1 MNNDENNYIINNNEN
16 LNDYIYDEL
25 NIDDIIKNDVFNIA
39 IVGNIRSGK
48 TTLIQD
54 ILLNISEKSNDSY
67 SYVVFDNNRF
77 TYRSDYKKITKYTY
91 NNFTNYDDVISKIKK
106 EQETNPKKII
116 IVFDA
121 LYIQNSNSKYIDII
135 ENNKSYNLSTITA
148 ISYDNMFKQL
158 RESMDYVCCFNDSFI
173 PNIKR
178 IYEKYCQDKIEDFEI
193 FYKLFINTTTNYR
206 TIWFTKNKY
215 YYYLAFCD
223 DKSNDENLLD
233 SCDFNIKKL
242 EYLNNCDSNKDSVKE
257 SVKDDGN
264 YSDDIEDYKNKKNN
278 RLNYGNG
285 GDFGEKDINP
295 VTILNKI
302 IDCNMMALKLLLS

>member
-1 MNNDENNYIINNNEN
+1 MRDEDNYIINNNEN

-39 IVGNIRSGK
+39 IVGNIHSGK

-67 SYVVFDNNRF
+67 SYIVFNNNRY
-77 TYRSDYKKITKYTY
+77 TYRPYYEKITKYIY

-106 EQETNPKKII
+106 EQESNPKKII

-121 LYIQNSNSKYIDII
+121 LYIQKSNSKYIDII
-135 ENNKSYNLSTITA
+135 KNNKSYNLSTITA

-158 RESMDYVCCFNDSFI
+158 RESMDYVCHFNEPFI
-173 PNIKR
+173 PIVKH
-178 IYEKYCQDKIEDFEI
+178 IYEHYCEDKIEDFTI
-193 FYKLFINTTTNYR
+193 FYKLFKNTTTNYR

-223 DKSNDENLLD
+223 DKSMNENLLD
-233 SCDFNIKKL
+233 SDDFNIKKL
-242 EYLNNCDSNKDSVKE
+242 EYLNNCDKDSDKD

-264 YSDDIEDYKNKKNN
+264 YSDDIENYKKKTNN
-278 RLNYGNG
+278 LWNN

-302 IDCNMMALKLLLS
+302 IDCNMMALKLLQS